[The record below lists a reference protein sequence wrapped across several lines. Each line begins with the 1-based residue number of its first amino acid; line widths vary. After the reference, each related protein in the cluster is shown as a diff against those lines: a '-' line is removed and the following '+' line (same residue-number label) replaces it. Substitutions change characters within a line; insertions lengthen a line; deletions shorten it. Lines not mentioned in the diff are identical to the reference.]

1 MSSRFHRITG
11 VAAIATLLA
20 LSSLAQAQSDGANDP
35 EMRIQQLEDQLR
47 QVTGQNEELQH
58 QNRLLEQRLQQGQ
71 GSVAP
76 GAPVAATQP
85 GAATTPTTQTGP
97 AYGQQP
103 ARPAYGQPQV
113 QPAYAQPQTPPT
125 YVQRQPTYG
134 QPRSAAPAPII
145 QAPQVAGGGR
155 GHDAF
160 DPTQHPDAP
169 GAPRPL
175 GGGQLPIS
183 AQPGVVGAP
192 LNLGDAAPVNP
203 QGGLPPP
210 PPIDPSSTGA
220 LVTLPPTSSPRDEY
234 ELGIGYM
241 ERKNYALAEQTMH
254 DFAQRF
260 PTDRRIGDSQY
271 WLGESYYQRRQYRD
285 AAEAFLAVTTK
296 YDKSTKA
303 PDALLRLGQ
312 SLAALKQKEAACAA
326 FGEVLRKY
334 PRASAGVRAAVNRE
348 QKKEK
353 C

>member
-11 VAAIATLLA
+11 VAAIAMLLA

-35 EMRIQQLEDQLR
+35 EMQIQQLEDRLR

-58 QNRLLEQRLQQGQ
+58 QNHLLEQRLQQLQ

-76 GAPVAATQP
+76 GAPVAAVRP
-85 GAATTPTTQTGP
+85 GAAPVPTTQSGP
-97 AYGQQP
+97 V
-103 ARPAYGQPQV
+103 YGQPQATPV
-113 QPAYAQPQTPPT
+113 YAQPQTQPT
-125 YVQRQPTYG
+125 YVQRQPAYG
-134 QPRSAAPAPII
+134 QPQIAAPAPII
-145 QAPQVAGGGR
+145 QQPQAAGGR
-155 GHDAF
+155 HDAF
-160 DPTQHPDAP
+160 DPTQHPNAP

-183 AQPGVVGAP
+183 TQPGVVGAP

-210 PPIDPSSTGA
+210 PPIGPSSTGA
-220 LVTLPPTSSPRDEY
+220 LVTLPPTNKPRDEY

-241 ERKNYALAEQTMH
+241 ERKNYALAEQTMQ
-254 DFAQRF
+254 DFARRF
-260 PTDRRIGDSQY
+260 PTDPLVGDSQY

-296 YDKSTKA
+296 YDKSAKA

-312 SLAALKQKEAACAA
+312 SLAALKQKDAACAS

-334 PRASAGVRAAVNRE
+334 PRASAGVRAAVGRE
-348 QKKEK
+348 EKKEK

>member
-1 MSSRFHRITG
+1 MLSRFHRITG
-11 VAAIATLLA
+11 IAGVAALLA

-35 EMRIQQLEDQLR
+35 ELRIQQLEDRLR

-58 QNRLLEQRLQQGQ
+58 QNRLLEQRLQQVQ
-71 GSVAP
+71 GGVAP
-76 GAPVAATQP
+76 GAPVAAAQP
-85 GAATTPTTQTGP
+85 GAAATPTTRTGP
-97 AYGQQP
+97 AYGQ
-103 ARPAYGQPQV
+103 PQA
-113 QPAYAQPQTPPT
+113 QPAYAQPQTQPT
-125 YVQRQPTYG
+125 YVQRQPAYR
-134 QPRSAAPAPII
+134 QPQIAAPAPII
-145 QAPQVAGGGR
+145 QEPQVAGSGR

-160 DPTQHPDAP
+160 DPSQHPNAP

-192 LNLGDAAPVNP
+192 LNLGGAAPVDR

-210 PPIDPSSTGA
+210 PPIGPSSTGA
-220 LVTLPPTSSPRDEY
+220 LVTLPPTNKPRDEY

-241 ERKNYALAEQTMH
+241 ERKNYALAGQTMQ
-254 DFAQRF
+254 DFARRF
-260 PTDRRIGDSQY
+260 PADPLVGDSQY

-285 AAEAFLAVTTK
+285 AAEAFLTVTTK

-312 SLAALKQKEAACAA
+312 SLAALKQKEAACAS

-334 PRASAGVRAAVNRE
+334 PRASAGVKAAVDRE